1 MMLSD
6 LDPTEVIRRLKRAG
20 FVYSRKARGS
30 YEIWVHPMSDRRLVI
45 PPQGRGFSPSTIRSI
60 IKQAGLTMEEFLR
73 L

>member
-1 MMLSD
+1 MLSD
-6 LDPTEVIRRLKRAG
+6 LDPTEVLRKLKRAG

-30 YEIWVHPMSDRRLVI
+30 YEIWVHPMNDRRLVI

-60 IKQAGLTMEEFLR
+60 IKQAGLSMEEFLR